1 MNMLKAGFSQVDAT
15 SAFGAFMDGYFVPR
29 YVEGVLDALQ
39 LRCLALS
46 CGEDKV
52 LLLSIDTCEIE
63 TDYSDRVRQ
72 HVSEVTGVPVEAIFF
87 HATHTHTGA
96 SLYNRTPPGPLDLQ
110 YQELINHRA
119 AAAAVMALEDLKPAK
134 MGFAVGQAPNIAFVR
149 RFRMKDGSVQTNPGV
164 NNPDILHPIG
174 DVDERVNV
182 LRFDR
187 ENGETIVLMN
197 FGNHPD
203 TVGGK
208 KLSADWPGF
217 ACTAVERAI
226 PNTKAIFFNGAE
238 GDVNHVNVHP
248 VGGDLNDLYMDFDD
262 VTRGYGHAQHMGN
275 VVAGGVLQVY
285 GKVQYV
291 DVDKLAF
298 AQKIVKIPSNMPTAE
313 ELAQAR
319 QIDALHKA
327 GKDAELPYT
336 GMMLTTVVAEAGRMV
351 DLAEGPA
358 YYELTLGAVAL
369 GGVAMLAIPGE
380 PFTGIGRGLKQT
392 EGFDM
397 VMPACLTNGCEG
409 YFPMQ
414 DSYDEGGYEARS
426 SYYKA
431 GVAEIIIAEGQQLL
445 QSLK

>member
-1 MNMLKAGFSQVDAT
+1 MNMLKAGFARVDAT
-15 SAFGAFMDGYFVPR
+15 SSLGAFMDGYFVPR

-39 LRCLALS
+39 LDCLALA
-46 CGEDKV
+46 CGQDKV
-52 LLLSIDTCEIE
+52 LLMSIDTCEIE
-63 TDYSDRVRQ
+63 TGYSDRVRQ
-72 HVSEVTGVPVEAIFF
+72 HVSQVTGVPVEAIFF

-96 SLYNRTPPGPLDLQ
+96 SLYNRVPPCDMDLQ
-110 YQELINHRA
+110 YQEYIYHRA
-119 AAAAVMALEDLKPAK
+119 ADVAVMALEDLKPAR
-134 MGFAVGQAPNIAFVR
+134 MGYAVAQAPKIAFVR

-187 ENGETIVLMN
+187 EGADSVVLMN
-197 FGNHPD
+197 FGCHPD

-208 KLSADWPGF
+208 KLSGDWPSF
-217 ACTAVERAI
+217 ARAAVERSI
-226 PNTKAIFFNGAE
+226 PGTKAIFFNGAE

-248 VGGDLNDLYMDFDD
+248 VGGDLNDLFNDFDD
-262 VTRGYGHAQHMGN
+262 VTRGYGHARHMGN

-285 GKVQYV
+285 DKVRYV
-291 DVDKLAF
+291 DVDSLRF
-298 AQKIVKIPSNMPTAE
+298 AQKLIKIPSNMPTAE
-313 ELAQAR
+313 ELEQAR
-319 QIDALHKA
+319 KLDALHKA
-327 GKDAELPYT
+327 GRDAEIPYT

-351 DLAEGPA
+351 DLAEGPE
-358 YYELTLGAVAL
+358 YYELSLGAVAL
-369 GGVAMLAIPGE
+369 GGVAMVAIPGE
-380 PFTGIGRGLKQT
+380 PFTGIGRGLKET
-392 EGFDM
+392 PDWS
-397 VMPACLTNGCEG
+397 VVLPCCLTNGCEG

-445 QSLK
+445 AGLK